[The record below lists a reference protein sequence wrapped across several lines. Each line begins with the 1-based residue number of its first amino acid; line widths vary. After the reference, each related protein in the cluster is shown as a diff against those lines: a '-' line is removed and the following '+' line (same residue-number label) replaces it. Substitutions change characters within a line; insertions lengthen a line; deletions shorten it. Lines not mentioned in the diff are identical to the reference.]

1 MVPFEDDLRTSSVV
15 WGVPGPLSRAGTSA
29 SSVGLSNVL
38 TDDLAKK
45 ERLQQRHYA
54 LFSELQQMAKD
65 VPLNC
70 QQRLPYELLSSLANS
85 LLDGTVFDIV
95 RGLKDIQ
102 MMEEQSLME
111 TRRTVVKSQ
120 AETKAELIRRQKE
133 QREALLSSGAQSV
146 DFIDMAQEK
155 ETKALDQMHKEELIR
170 VDMKIITQLDQLLML
185 YFIMAIEVE
194 SAPSSEEARVDDT
207 KPRVYRTT
215 ALQFEMMLEY
225 IERHPYM
232 VRTVHYPQSVALRE
246 HHWKLLTERLNADD
260 LKPHKTKA
268 RWKKTYF
275 DWKSTVRAKLRSPAG
290 QNALTPLD
298 KRLIAVLRF
307 LDSHQAPLA
316 RKDAMPQAEVVYK
329 VGGSSNAVHIGE

>member
-1 MVPFEDDLRTSSVV
+1 MNNYLTHS
-15 WGVPGPLSRAGTSA
+15 GPLSRAGTSA

-155 ETKALDQMHKEELIR
+155 ETKGSPPASR
-170 VDMKIITQLDQLLML
+170 
-185 YFIMAIEVE
+185 
-194 SAPSSEEARVDDT
+194 
-207 KPRVYRTT
+207 
-215 ALQFEMMLEY
+215 LE
-225 IERHPYM
+225 
-232 VRTVHYPQSVALRE
+232 
-246 HHWKLLTERLNADD
+246 
-260 LKPHKTKA
+260 
-268 RWKKTYF
+268 
-275 DWKSTVRAKLRSPAG
+275 
-290 QNALTPLD
+290 
-298 KRLIAVLRF
+298 
-307 LDSHQAPLA
+307 
-316 RKDAMPQAEVVYK
+316 
-329 VGGSSNAVHIGE
+329 